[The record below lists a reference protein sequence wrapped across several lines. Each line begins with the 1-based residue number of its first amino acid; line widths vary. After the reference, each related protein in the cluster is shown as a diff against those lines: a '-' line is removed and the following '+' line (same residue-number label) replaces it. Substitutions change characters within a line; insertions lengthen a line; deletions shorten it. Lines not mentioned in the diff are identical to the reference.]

1 MFQILKAD
9 KTIDFMRWSKL
20 AFIFSIL
27 MIGASLF
34 TLSTKWLNWGLDF
47 TGGTLIEVGF
57 EQPANLEDIRGAL
70 EAKGFGDA
78 TVQNFGSAREV
89 MVRLRPRDNVAG
101 ETLGNQILSAIKEG
115 TGSSVE
121 MRRIEFVGP
130 NVGDELAEAGGLAIL
145 ASLICILLYVSMRFE
160 WRLAA
165 GAVLALAHDV
175 IITLGIFSIMQIEV
189 DLTIVAALL
198 TVVGYSLNDTIV
210 VFDRIRENFRKLRKG
225 DSAEIMNS
233 SITQTLS
240 RTLIT
245 SGTTLLVVIA
255 LFVQGGAN
263 IHGFATALLLGITVG
278 TYSSIYVASALAL
291 KLGITREHL
300 LPPQVEKEGA
310 EFDELLRVIPA
321 TSSYLGMS

>member
-9 KTIDFMRWSKL
+9 KMIDFMRWSKF
-20 AFIFSIL
+20 AFALSLVMIAASI
-27 MIGASLF
+27 F

-57 EQPANLEDIRGAL
+57 EQPANLEQIRSAL

-78 TVQNFGSAREV
+78 TVQNFGSARDV
-89 MVRLRPRDNVAG
+89 MVRLRPRDDMAG
-101 ETLGNQILSAIKEG
+101 EALGNQILAAIKEG
-115 TGSSVE
+115 TGGNVE

-130 NVGDELAEAGGLAIL
+130 NVGDELTEAGGLAIL
-145 ASLICILLYVSMRFE
+145 VSLLCILLYVSVRFE

-175 IITLGIFSIMQIEV
+175 IITLGIFSILQIEV

-210 VFDRIRENFRKLRKG
+210 VFDRIRENFRKMRKEEP
-225 DSAEIMNS
+225 AEIMNS

-245 SGTTLLVVIA
+245 SGTTLFVVIA
-255 LFVQGGAN
+255 LFTQGGAM
-263 IHGFATALLLGITVG
+263 IHGFALALLLGITVG

-300 LPPQVEKEGA
+300 LPPRVEKEGA
-310 EFDELLRVIPA
+310 ELDEIP
-321 TSSYLGMS
+321 

>member
-1 MFQILKAD
+1 MFQLLKAE
-9 KTIDFMRWSKL
+9 KTIDFMRWSKF

-27 MIGASLF
+27 MIASSIF

-57 EQPANLEDIRGAL
+57 QQPADLENVRSAL

-78 TVQNFGSAREV
+78 TVQNFGSSRDV
-89 MVRLRPRDNVAG
+89 MVRLRPRDNVQG
-101 ETLGNQILSAIKEG
+101 ETLGNQILDAIKQG
-115 TGSSVE
+115 TGESVE

-130 NVGDELAEAGGLAIL
+130 NVGDELTEAGGLAIIV
-145 ASLICILLYVSMRFE
+145 SLICILLYVSMRFE

-165 GAVLALAHDV
+165 GAVLALTHDV
-175 IITLGIFSIMQIEV
+175 IITLGIFSLLQIEV

-210 VFDRIRENFRKLRKG
+210 VFDRIRENFRKMRKG
-225 DSAEIMNS
+225 ESADVMNS

-245 SGTTLLVVIA
+245 SGTTLFVVIA
-255 LFVQGGAN
+255 LFTQGGAM
-263 IHGFATALLLGITVG
+263 IHGFALALLLGITVG

-291 KLGITREHL
+291 KLGIQREHL
-300 LPPQVEKEGA
+300 MPPQIEKEG
-310 EFDELLRVIPA
+310 EELDELP
-321 TSSYLGMS
+321 

>member
-1 MFQILKAD
+1 MFQILKAE
-9 KTIDFMRWSKL
+9 KTIDFMRWSKVTFL
-20 AFIFSIL
+20 LSLL
-27 MIGASLF
+27 MIGTSVF
-34 TLSTKWLNWGLDF
+34 TLVTKGFNWGLDF

-57 EQPANLEDIRGAL
+57 EQPAHLDQIREAL
-70 EAKGFGDA
+70 EAQGFGDA
-78 TVQNFGSAREV
+78 TVQNFGSARDV
-89 MVRLRPRDNVAG
+89 MVRLRPREGIAG
-101 ETLGNQILSAIKEG
+101 ETLGNQILNAIKEG
-115 TGSSVE
+115 TGESVE

-160 WRLAA
+160 WRLAS
-165 GAVLALAHDV
+165 GAVLSLAHDV
-175 IITLGIFSIMQIEV
+175 TITLGIFSFLQIEI

-225 DSAEIMNS
+225 ESVEILNS

-245 SGTTLLVVIA
+245 SGTTLFVVIA

-278 TYSSIYVASALAL
+278 TYSSIYVASALSL

-300 LPPQVEKEGA
+300 LPQQVEKEGA
-310 EFDELLRVIPA
+310 ELDELP
-321 TSSYLGMS
+321 

>member
-9 KTIDFMRWSKL
+9 KMIDFMRWSKF
-20 AFIFSIL
+20 AFALSLVMIAASI
-27 MIGASLF
+27 F

-57 EQPANLEDIRGAL
+57 EQPANLEQIRSAL

-78 TVQNFGSAREV
+78 TVQNFGSARDV
-89 MVRLRPRDNVAG
+89 MVRLRPRDDMAG
-101 ETLGNQILSAIKEG
+101 EALGNQILAAIKEG
-115 TGSSVE
+115 TGGNVE

-130 NVGDELAEAGGLAIL
+130 NVGDELTEAGGLAIL
-145 ASLICILLYVSMRFE
+145 VSLLCILLYVSVRFE

-175 IITLGIFSIMQIEV
+175 IITLGIFSILQIEV

-210 VFDRIRENFRKLRKG
+210 VFDRIRENFRKMRKEEP
-225 DSAEIMNS
+225 AEIMNS

-245 SGTTLLVVIA
+245 SGTTLFVVIA
-255 LFVQGGAN
+255 LFTQGGAM
-263 IHGFATALLLGITVG
+263 IHGFALALLLGITVG

-300 LPPQVEKEGA
+300 
-310 EFDELLRVIPA
+310 
-321 TSSYLGMS
+321 

>member
-89 MVRLRPRDNVAG
+89 MVRLRPRGNVAG

-310 EFDELLRVIPA
+310 EFDELP
-321 TSSYLGMS
+321 

>member
-9 KTIDFMRWSKL
+9 KVIDFMRWSKL
-20 AFIFSIL
+20 AFVLSAVMIIASI
-27 MIGASLF
+27 GVVA
-34 TLSTKWLNWGLDF
+34 TKGMNWGLDF

-57 EQPANLEDIRGAL
+57 ENPADLEQIRQSL
-70 EAKGFGDA
+70 ETAGFGDA
-78 TVQNFGSAREV
+78 IVQNFGTARDV
-89 MVRLRPRDNVAG
+89 MVRLQPREGVAG
-101 ETLGNQILSAIKEG
+101 ETLGNQVLDALRDG
-115 TGSSVE
+115 THQQVE

-130 NVGDELAEAGGLAIL
+130 NVGDELAEAGGMAIL
-145 ASLICILLYVSMRFE
+145 VSLICILLYVSMRFE

-165 GAVLALAHDV
+165 GAVLSLAHDV
-175 IITLGIFSIMQIEV
+175 IITIGIFSLLQIEV

-210 VFDRIRENFRKLRKG
+210 VFDRIRENFRKMRKG
-225 DSAEIMNS
+225 GPADIMNN

-245 SGTTLLVVIA
+245 SGTTLFVVIA
-255 LFVQGGAN
+255 LFMKGGTM
-263 IHGFATALLLGITVG
+263 IHGFATALLIGITVG

-300 LPPQVEKEGA
+300 MPPKVEKEGE
-310 EFDELLRVIPA
+310 EFDAIP
-321 TSSYLGMS
+321 

>member
-1 MFQILKAD
+1 MFQILKTHN
-9 KTIDFMRWSKL
+9 TIDFMRWSKG
-20 AFIFSIL
+20 AFLLSLI
-27 MIGASLF
+27 MVGAAVF

-57 EQPANLEDIRGAL
+57 DRPADLELVRESLDAR
-70 EAKGFGDA
+70 GFGDA
-78 TVQNFGSAREV
+78 TVQNFGSSRDV
-89 MVRLRPRDNVAG
+89 LVRLRPRDDMKG
-101 ETLGNQILSAIKEG
+101 EQLGNQILNALKEG
-115 TGSSVE
+115 TGESIE

-130 NVGDELAEAGGLAIL
+130 NVGDELTEAGGLAIIV
-145 ASLICILLYVSMRFE
+145 SLLCILLYVSVRFE

-165 GAVLALAHDV
+165 GAVMALAHDV
-175 IITLGIFSIMQIEV
+175 IITLGIFSLLEIEV

-210 VFDRIRENFRKLRKG
+210 VFDRIRENFRKMRKG
-225 DSAEIMNS
+225 EPSEVMNN

-245 SGTTLLVVIA
+245 SGTTLFVVIS
-255 LFVQGGAN
+255 LFTQGGAM

-291 KLGITREHL
+291 KLGIEREHL
-300 LPPQVEKEGA
+300 MPTQVEKEGE
-310 EFDELLRVIPA
+310 EFEETP
-321 TSSYLGMS
+321 

>member
-1 MFQILKAD
+1 MFELMKAD
-9 KTIDFMRWSKL
+9 KTVDFMRWSKGAFVLSAIMIIL
-20 AFIFSIL
+20 A
-27 MIGASLF
+27 IG
-34 TLSTKWLNWGLDF
+34 TVTTQKLNWGLDF

-57 EQPANLEDIRGAL
+57 EEPADLPKIRESL
-70 EAKGFGDA
+70 EAAGFGDA
-78 TVQNFGSAREV
+78 IVQNFGTARDV
-89 MVRLRPRDNVAG
+89 MVRLQPRENVKS
-101 ETLGNQILSAIKEG
+101 EDLGNQIIAALKEG
-115 TGSSVE
+115 TGQTVE

-145 ASLICILLYVSMRFE
+145 VSLLCILLYVSIRFE

-175 IITLGIFSIMQIEV
+175 IITIGIFSFTQIEI

-210 VFDRIRENFRKLRKG
+210 VFDRIRENFLRMRRE
-225 DSAEIMNS
+225 DATEVLNS

-245 SGTTLLVVIA
+245 SATTLFVVIA
-255 LFVQGGAN
+255 LFLKGGSM
-263 IHGFATALLLGITVG
+263 IHGFATALLIGITVG

-291 KLGITREHL
+291 KLGIKREHL
-300 LPPQVEKEGA
+300 MPTPVEKEGE
-310 EFDELLRVIPA
+310 EFDAMP
-321 TSSYLGMS
+321 

>member
-1 MFQILKAD
+1 MFQILKTD
-9 KTIDFMRWSKL
+9 KTIDFMRWSKF
-20 AFIFSIL
+20 AFLFSIL
-27 MIGASLF
+27 MIGTSMF

-57 EQPANLEDIRGAL
+57 ERPANLEEIRLSL

-78 TVQNFGSAREV
+78 TVQNFGSARDV
-89 MVRLRPRDNVAG
+89 MVRLRPRENVESEA
-101 ETLGNQILSAIKEG
+101 LGNQILGAIQEG
-115 TGSSVE
+115 TGESVE

-130 NVGDELAEAGGLAIL
+130 NVGDELTEAGGLAIL
-145 ASLICILLYVSMRFE
+145 ASLLCILLYVSMRFE

-165 GAVLALAHDV
+165 GAVMALAHDV
-175 IITLGIFSIMQIEV
+175 IITLGVFSFMQIEV

-210 VFDRIRENFRKLRKG
+210 VFDRIRENFRKIRKG
-225 DSAEIMNS
+225 ESAEIMNS

-245 SGTTLLVVIA
+245 SGTTLFVVIA
-255 LFVQGGAN
+255 LFTQGGAM
-263 IHGFATALLLGITVG
+263 IHGFAMALLLGITVG

-291 KLGITREHL
+291 KLGISREHL
-300 LPPQVEKEGA
+300 LTPQVDKEGA
-310 EFDELLRVIPA
+310 EFDEMP
-321 TSSYLGMS
+321 

>member
-1 MFQILKAD
+1 MFQIMKAD
-9 KTIDFMRWSKL
+9 KTIDFMRWSKV
-20 AFIFSIL
+20 AFVFSL
-27 MIGASLF
+27 VMIATAIF

-57 EQPANLEDIRGAL
+57 ERPADLEEIRTSL

-78 TVQNFGSAREV
+78 TVQNFGSARDV
-89 MVRLRPRDNVAG
+89 MVRLRPREGASS
-101 ETLGNQILSAIKEG
+101 ETLGNQILAALQEG
-115 TGSSVE
+115 TGDNVE

-130 NVGDELAEAGGLAIL
+130 NVGDELTEAGGLAIL
-145 ASLICILLYVSMRFE
+145 ASLLCILLYVSFRFQ

-175 IITLGIFSIMQIEV
+175 IITLGVFSIMQIEV

-210 VFDRIRENFRKLRKG
+210 VFDRIRENFRKMRKG
-225 DSAEIMNS
+225 EPPEVMNGS
-233 SITQTLS
+233 VTQTLS

-245 SGTTLLVVIA
+245 SATTLFVVIA
-255 LFVQGGAN
+255 LFAQGGAM

-300 LPPQVEKEGA
+300 MPPQVEKEGA
-310 EFDELLRVIPA
+310 EFEDYP
-321 TSSYLGMS
+321 

>member
-9 KTIDFMRWSKL
+9 KMIDFMRWSKV
-20 AFIFSIL
+20 AFLFSIL
-27 MIGASLF
+27 MIGTAIY
-34 TLSTKWLNWGLDF
+34 TLTTKSLNWGLDF

-57 EQPANLEDIRGAL
+57 EEPANLPDIRSAL
-70 EAKGFGDA
+70 EAEGFGDA

-89 MVRLRPRDNVAG
+89 MVRLRPRDGVAG
-101 ETLGNQILSAIKEG
+101 ETLGNQILSAIKDG
-115 TGSSVE
+115 TGEQVE

-130 NVGDELAEAGGLAIL
+130 NVGDELTEAGGLAIL
-145 ASLICILLYVSMRFE
+145 VSLICILIYVSVRFE

-175 IITLGIFSIMQIEV
+175 IITLGVFSLMQIEV

-210 VFDRIRENFRKLRKG
+210 VFDRIRENFRKMRKG
-225 DSAEIMNS
+225 EAPEVLNS

-245 SGTTLLVVIA
+245 SGTTLFVVIA
-255 LFVQGGAN
+255 LFVQGGAM

-278 TYSSIYVASALAL
+278 TYSSIYVASALAM

-300 LPPQVEKEGA
+300 MPPQVDKEGE
-310 EFDELLRVIPA
+310 EFDEMP
-321 TSSYLGMS
+321 